1 MSILPKRKYA
11 RRILKI
17 ATPAI
22 AGMSSQMV
30 VSVVDTA
37 MVGRLESSEVALA
50 AMGLGVLA
58 TWTLSSF
65 FSSLGNGTHIL
76 VARRYGQGK
85 FTEAGIVL
93 NNSLLLSFLVG
104 SLFGVLGFLYAFEAI
119 DFLSSDI
126 TVSFAAAEYIK
137 YRSLGLP
144 FFLMAVSYRGFFYGI
159 GHTNMFMFSAI
170 ITYAFNIIFNYVLI
184 FGNLGFPR
192 MGVAGAGLAASIGM
206 LAGFLFFILVTFLKD
221 YRKKY
226 KYYQLYAI
234 GSKHL
239 GPIVRISLP
248 VSFQNIL
255 ILFGFLVF
263 VAITGII
270 GTLEQAS
277 TQVVITSLYIS
288 FMPCFGFGIAT
299 QTLVGNSLGN
309 NNTGEAYTF
318 GVETAKLGTIFTLGV
333 GVLFVAF
340 PELVL
345 MVITN
350 NDAVIAVAK
359 PLLQLAGIAQ
369 VAYGSG
375 IIIANALQAAGD
387 TLYVMY
393 LEIITHWIIFLP
405 VAYVLGVT
413 LGLGIVGAWAG
424 LPVYIAL
431 YTTFAWTK
439 FRSGSWKAIRV

>member
-37 MVGRLESSEVALA
+37 MVGRLESSEIALA

-93 NNSLLLSFLVG
+93 NNSLFLSFLVG
-104 SLFGVLGFLYAFEAI
+104 SLFGVLGFHYAFEAI
-119 DFLSSDI
+119 DFFSSDT

-137 YRSLGLP
+137 YRSIGLP

-170 ITYAFNIIFNYVLI
+170 ITYAFNIFFNYILI
-184 FGNLGFPR
+184 FGNFGFPR

-206 LAGFLFFILVTFLKD
+206 FAGFAFFVLVSFLTD
-221 YRKKY
+221 YRKQY
-226 KYYQLYAI
+226 KYYRLFAI
-234 GSKHL
+234 GRKYL
-239 GPIVRISLP
+239 EPIVRISLP

-299 QTLVGNSLGN
+299 QTLVGNALGN
-309 NNTGEAYTF
+309 NNAEEAYVF
-318 GVETAKLGTIFTLGV
+318 GVETAKLGTIFTFGV
-333 GVLFVAF
+333 GLLFVLF

-350 NDAVIAVAK
+350 NDSVIAVAR
-359 PLLQLAGIAQ
+359 PLLQLAGVAQ

-393 LEIITHWIIFLP
+393 LEIVTHWIIFLP
-405 VAYVLGVT
+405 VAFLLGVT
-413 LGLGIVGAWAG
+413 FGYGIIGAWAG
-424 LPVYIAL
+424 LPVYIVL
-431 YTTFAWTK
+431 YTTFAWQK
-439 FRSGSWKAIRV
+439 FRSGSWKTIRV

>member
-1 MSILPKRKYA
+1 MSILPQRKYA

-37 MVGRLESSEVALA
+37 MVGRLENSEIALA

-76 VARRYGQGK
+76 VARRFGQGK
-85 FTEAGIVL
+85 FTEAGFVL

-119 DFLSSDI
+119 DFLSSD
-126 TVSFAAAEYIK
+126 TNVSLVAAEYIQ
-137 YRSLGLP
+137 YRSIGLP

-170 ITYAFNIIFNYVLI
+170 ITYVFNIIFNYALI
-184 FGNLGFPR
+184 FGNFGFPR

-206 LAGFLFFILVTFLKD
+206 LAGFIFFVLVTFFRD

-226 KYYQLYAI
+226 KYYQLFAI
-234 GSKHL
+234 GRKYL
-239 GPIVRISLP
+239 GPIIRISLP

-299 QTLVGNSLGN
+299 QTLVGNALGN
-309 NNTGEAYTF
+309 NDAAEAHHF

-345 MVITN
+345 IVITN
-350 NDAVIAVAK
+350 NDSVIAVAK
-359 PLLQLAGIAQ
+359 PLLQLAGVAQ
-369 VAYGSG
+369 IAYGSG

-387 TLYVMY
+387 TLFVMF
-393 LEIITHWIIFLP
+393 LEIVTHWIIFLP
-405 VAYVLGVT
+405 VAYLLGVT
-413 LGLGIVGAWAG
+413 LGYGIIGAWAG
-424 LPVYIAL
+424 LPLYIAL
-431 YTTFAWTK
+431 YTTFAWMK
-439 FRSGSWKAIRV
+439 FQSGSWKAIRV

>member
-37 MVGRLESSEVALA
+37 MVGRLESSEIALA

-76 VARRYGQGK
+76 VARRFGQGK

-104 SLFGVLGFLYAFEAI
+104 SLFGALGFLYAFEAI
-119 DFLSSDI
+119 DFFSSD
-126 TVSFAAAEYIK
+126 TNVSLVAAEYIK
-137 YRSLGLP
+137 YRSIGLP

-170 ITYAFNIIFNYVLI
+170 ITYAFNIVFNYMLI
-184 FGNLGFPR
+184 FGNFGFPR

-206 LAGFLFFILVTFLKD
+206 LAGFVFFFLVTFFRD

-226 KYYQLYAI
+226 KYYQFFAI
-234 GSKHL
+234 GGKYL
-239 GPIVRISLP
+239 GSIVRISLP

-255 ILFGFLVF
+255 ILLGFLVF

-299 QTLVGNSLGN
+299 QTLVGNALGN
-309 NNTGEAYTF
+309 NNASEAHHF

-345 MVITN
+345 VVITN
-350 NDAVIAVAK
+350 NDSVIAVAK
-359 PLLQLAGIAQ
+359 PLLQLAGVAQ
-369 VAYGSG
+369 IAYGSG

-387 TLYVMY
+387 TLFVMY
-393 LEIITHWIIFLP
+393 LEIVTHWIIFLP
-405 VAYVLGVT
+405 VAYLLGVT
-413 LGLGIVGAWAG
+413 FGYGIIGAWAG

-431 YTTFAWTK
+431 YSTFAWMK
-439 FRSGSWKAIRV
+439 FQSGSWKAIRV